1 MYTSINLV
9 KRLNSIKRKAR
20 LGASYLK
27 GIRMKWVDYYKCDDC
42 SKVWEHE
49 WDTEDYNNDYTFCPE
64 CGSVDFEEID

>member
-1 MYTSINLV
+1 
-9 KRLNSIKRKAR
+9 
-20 LGASYLK
+20 
-27 GIRMKWVDYYKCDDC
+27 MKWVDYYKCDDC